1 MTLGM
6 LFKEGRR
13 RNLSPLW
20 VKITGVLVLIFSA
33 IELYG
38 APFGFI
44 DSYILRGL
52 FVSFAVAL
60 TFICFTPVKSE
71 PKESE
76 NSWTGSGSML
86 YLRHIRKYSVP
97 RFTRSP
103 ETRRGTG

>member
-20 VKITGVLVLIFSA
+20 TKITGVLVLVFAA

-52 FVSFAVAL
+52 FVSFAVSL
-60 TFICFTPVKSE
+60 TF
-71 PKESE
+71 
-76 NSWTGSGSML
+76 
-86 YLRHIRKYSVP
+86 
-97 RFTRSP
+97 
-103 ETRRGTG
+103 